1 MESILYHVISI
12 LKNPAFVLGIIAFIG
27 LLSLKRSFSDCIKG
41 TVKTILGFLILQV
54 GAGAIV
60 GALIPFST
68 LFTAAFGFTGIVA
81 EDNSLVAA
89 VQQFLGIETALI
101 MLFSFIINIL
111 LAKFTK
117 WKYIFLTGHMMFSF
131 AGTMAILF
139 DQMGFSRIQIIIFG
153 SIIQGISMVL
163 FPAISQPMVRK
174 VTGNDNVAF
183 GFWGSSLVTFCG
195 YLGGL
200 VGNKEQSSEDVKV
213 SNKLDFLKDMGVL
226 MSIVMVCVYLI
237 TSIFAGKE
245 NLIEITGESSVVSF
259 SLMTALNF
267 VAGILVL
274 LQGVR
279 MFLGEIVPAFKGFSD
294 KIVPGAKPALDVP
307 IFYSYAPIAVT
318 IGFLSAMAGGIL
330 VTFISK
336 FLPVTVLPSVI
347 GLFFMGG
354 AAGVFGNT
362 TGGRRGA
369 VVSGFLL
376 GFLFS
381 LIIALAYPLLDLSS
395 YNIQGL
401 WFASTDAIIVVVIIR
416 VIGFIFGIK

>member
-1 MESILYHVISI
+1 
-12 LKNPAFVLGIIAFIG
+12 
-27 LLSLKRSFSDCIKG
+27 
-41 TVKTILGFLILQV
+41 
-54 GAGAIV
+54 
-60 GALIPFST
+60 
-68 LFTAAFGFTGIVA
+68 
-81 EDNSLVAA
+81 
-89 VQQFLGIETALI
+89 
-101 MLFSFIINIL
+101 
-111 LAKFTK
+111 
-117 WKYIFLTGHMMFSF
+117 
-131 AGTMAILF
+131 
-139 DQMGFSRIQIIIFG
+139 
-153 SIIQGISMVL
+153 
-163 FPAISQPMVRK
+163 
-174 VTGNDNVAF
+174 
-183 GFWGSSLVTFCG
+183 
-195 YLGGL
+195 
-200 VGNKEQSSEDVKV
+200 
-213 SNKLDFLKDMGVL
+213 
-226 MSIVMVCVYLI
+226 
-237 TSIFAGKE
+237 
-245 NLIEITGESSVVSF
+245 
-259 SLMTALNF
+259 
-267 VAGILVL
+267 
-274 LQGVR
+274 

>member
-1 MESILYHVISI
+1 
-12 LKNPAFVLGIIAFIG
+12 
-27 LLSLKRSFSDCIKG
+27 
-41 TVKTILGFLILQV
+41 
-54 GAGAIV
+54 
-60 GALIPFST
+60 
-68 LFTAAFGFTGIVA
+68 
-81 EDNSLVAA
+81 
-89 VQQFLGIETALI
+89 
-101 MLFSFIINIL
+101 
-111 LAKFTK
+111 
-117 WKYIFLTGHMMFSF
+117 MFSF

-226 MSIVMVCVYLI
+226 MSIVMVCVYLV

-245 NLIEITGESSVVSF
+245 NLIAITGESSVVSF